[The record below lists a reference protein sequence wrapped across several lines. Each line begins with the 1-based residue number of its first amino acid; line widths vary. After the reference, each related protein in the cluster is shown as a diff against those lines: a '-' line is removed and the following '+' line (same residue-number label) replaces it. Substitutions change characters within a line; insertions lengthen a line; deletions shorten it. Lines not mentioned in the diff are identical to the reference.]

1 MIVISADQS
10 DAFMDRAYS
19 LGATDYIHR
28 PFHTLVVRRR
38 IENTLML
45 YAKQRRLTSLVSQQV
60 LDKEKLSSML
70 LGIFGSVVEAHN
82 GENNQH
88 ILRVRTITEA
98 LLHQLA
104 KETPRYRL
112 TEEEIIRIG
121 MASALHD
128 IGKSRVPE
136 AILKKPGPLTAEERA
151 IMETHTT
158 VGAAIIKDLPA
169 WQDDPL
175 VKTAY
180 DICRWHHERWDGG
193 GYPDG
198 LLGEQ
203 IPISAQVV
211 ALADVFDALTSDRCY
226 KKAYTHDTAITI
238 ILNGQCGAF
247 NPMLLDC
254 LQEISMRLR
263 SALPTLAA
271 DQVLRRDAKRLS
283 AELLQKSAVPHS
295 DRAQRELNYVKEKL
309 DFFVSCCGD
318 VQFEYDVPAG
328 TVIIAD
334 RSRPR
339 QQQCTILD
347 VHETDSLRLLRPADI
362 ARLRAALK
370 ATTPE
375 NNELSLSL
383 LLPVG
388 RKQHWHNLRMHTL
401 WSPFSPGHYVGVIG
415 CLTDVQKVQ
424 GSCAPFRCTG
434 KSVTD
439 EPSIANDMQR
449 LSAVF
454 DVVRLVDPTK
464 YTVLDLDADGIL
476 HRTGERCAAFW
487 DNDTGCANCIS
498 ARAFAEHTTLNKL
511 EFTRNEM
518 YFVIAKYI
526 TINGTPCVLELIS
539 RLNEGRW
546 IDANGSRFLLDRTRG
561 EDMQLFLDPLTNVYS
576 RRYFETYRTH
586 LEGMEGVA
594 LIDVNNFKLI
604 NDRCGHAAGDA
615 ALRDIANAVRSC
627 IRKTDILIRYGGDE
641 FLLLFYGYETREAL
655 RADIRKLEENFA
667 QSSAA
672 LPDGKGLCIRMS
684 GGVAWYPEDALDLDT
699 LKKYADFAMYEVKH
713 STKGEI
719 REFDME
725 RYRAGVYA
733 MEQRSDF
740 EKLIRERR
748 VDYDFQPIVSA
759 HDGHVVAYEAL
770 MRPQLPTLR
779 SPLTVMQLA
788 SEMGRMY
795 DIEKLTLFR
804 ACECYEELK
813 AAGKLD
819 ADALIFVNSIASVS
833 LSDEDWASYCEAH
846 SATLPKLVVEITE
859 EEEMN
864 ERELERKRDFLGS
877 PGAFALDDYGSGYS
891 NGNSLLTVAPKYVK
905 VDIAII
911 RGIDTDADKQQFL
924 KTLIDYARPRGIYVL
939 AEGVETLSEL
949 RKVLEMGVDLLQ
961 GYCLACPAAEPVAI
975 DEKAVQVIRE
985 AAQKRIEQE
994 EAWS

>member
-1 MIVISADQS
+1 MPKIDGFGVLERLNQFRWIEELPVIMISATE
-10 DAFMDRAYS
+10 DRAVIERCYS
-19 LGATDYIHR
+19 LGITDYIRR
-28 PFHTLVVRRR
+28 PFDSFIVQRRVK
-38 IENTLML
+38 NTLTL
-45 YAKQRRLTSLVSQQV
+45 YANQKRLMGMVSDQIYQNEKDSHVMIGILSHIVEFRNSESAQHVLQV
-60 LDKEKLSSML
+60 QTVTEML
-70 LGIFGSVVEAHN
+70 LRKLTRKDRCIRSDRG
-82 GENNQH
+82 QD
-88 ILRVRTITEA
+88 
-98 LLHQLA
+98 
-104 KETPRYRL
+104 PRSSPR
-112 TEEEIIRIG
+112 
-121 MASALHD
+121 ASALHD
-128 IGKSRVPE
+128 IGKISIPEDDSEQAGRTDRPRNCNIIRHPSRHRRVH
-136 AILKKPGPLTAEERA
+136 ARGVDAVR
-151 IMETHTT
+151 TT
-158 VGAAIIKDLPA
+158 SRWSRSRIE
-169 WQDDPL
+169 
-175 VKTAY
+175 
-180 DICRWHHERWDGG
+180 ICRWHHERWDGG

-226 KKAYTHDTAITI
+226 KKAYTHDTAITM
-238 ILNGQCGAF
+238 ILNGECGAF

-328 TVIIAD
+328 TIIIAD

-375 NNELSLSL
+375 NDELSLSL

-388 RKQHWHNLRMHTL
+388 HKQHWHNIRMHTL

-415 CLTDVQKVQ
+415 CLTDAQKVQ

-434 KSVTD
+434 KSATD
-439 EPSIANDMQR
+439 EPSITDDIQR

-464 YTVLDLDADGIL
+464 YAVLDLDADGIL

-487 DNDTGCANCIS
+487 DNDAGCANCIS

-526 TINGTPCVLELIS
+526 TINGTPCVLELVS

-641 FLLLFYGYETREAL
+641 FLLLFPRMTEEAFL
-655 RADIRKLEENFA
+655 DKKKQIQQAVR
-667 QSSAA
+667 
-672 LPDGKGLCIRMS
+672 GIRMS
-684 GGVAWYPEDALDLDT
+684 EF
-699 LKKYADFAMYEVKH
+699 ADV
-713 STKGEI
+713 
-719 REFDME
+719 
-725 RYRAGVYA
+725 
-733 MEQRSDF
+733 
-740 EKLIRERR
+740 
-748 VDYDFQPIVSA
+748 
-759 HDGHVVAYEAL
+759 
-770 MRPQLPTLR
+770 QL
-779 SPLTVMQLA
+779 
-788 SEMGRMY
+788 
-795 DIEKLTLFR
+795 
-804 ACECYEELK
+804 
-813 AAGKLD
+813 
-819 ADALIFVNSIASVS
+819 SVS
-833 LSDEDWASYCEAH
+833 IGGICGVH
-846 SATLPKLVVEITE
+846 PITE
-859 EEEMN
+859 AI
-864 ERELERKRDFLGS
+864 RKADYLMY
-877 PGAFALDDYGSGYS
+877 LD
-891 NGNSLLTVAPKYVK
+891 K
-905 VDIAII
+905 
-911 RGIDTDADKQQFL
+911 
-924 KTLIDYARPRGIYVL
+924 
-939 AEGVETLSEL
+939 AE
-949 RKVLEMGVDLLQ
+949 
-961 GYCLACPAAEPVAI
+961 
-975 DEKAVQVIRE
+975 
-985 AAQKRIEQE
+985 QK
-994 EAWS
+994 S